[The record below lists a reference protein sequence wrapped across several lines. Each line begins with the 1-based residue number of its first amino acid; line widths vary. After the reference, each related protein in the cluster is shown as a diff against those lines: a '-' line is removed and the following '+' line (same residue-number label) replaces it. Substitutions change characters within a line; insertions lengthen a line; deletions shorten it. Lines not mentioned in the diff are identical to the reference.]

1 MEKNPSCYEMKI
13 FVQQMHKDLFSVLLP
28 ELGVSDF
35 ILDAVDCDL
44 EAEYNPH
51 NSNQNRYEEILSHA
65 QSPIVIYSEDKN
77 QLIFVQKEL
86 ERVLPDLHIPVTE
99 GMFVITEIDGSWRD
113 SWKDSFKPIFVKDMF
128 AILPPWENP
137 EAFTQKFKITIDPG
151 MAFGTGQH
159 ETTRLCLEAMLGV
172 SKLNRVLDVG
182 TGSGI
187 LAIAAHMLGA
197 SQIVGTDLDPD
208 CIPIAVENAQ
218 KNGISDILFVHQ
230 SCDQITP
237 DHGFDTIIA
246 NIQSTPLKS
255 ILPEIKRLAAPHANI
270 ILSGILTSERD
281 DFVSFAKS
289 LGFVF
294 RSTIDLNDWCCIGFS
309 VL

>member
-28 ELGVSDF
+28 ELGISDF

-44 EAEYNPH
+44 EAEYNPN
-51 NSNQNRYEEILSHA
+51 NSNQNRYEEFLLQA
-65 QSPIVIYSEDKN
+65 QSPIVVYSEDKN

-86 ERVLPDLHIPVTE
+86 ERILPSLHIPVTE
-99 GMFVITEIDGSWRD
+99 DMFVITEIDGNWRD
-113 SWKDSFKPIFVKDMF
+113 SWKDSFKPIFVKDVF

-137 EAFTQKFKITIDPG
+137 EKFTQKFKITIDPG

-159 ETTRLCLEAMLGV
+159 ETTRLCLEAMLNVPHLG
-172 SKLNRVLDVG
+172 RVLDVG

-187 LAIAAHMLGA
+187 LAIAARMLG
-197 SQIVGTDLDPD
+197 SKNIIGTDLDPD
-208 CIPIAVENAQ
+208 CIPIALENAQ
-218 KNGISDILFVHQ
+218 ANGISDIPFYHQ
-230 SCDQITP
+230 PCDQITP
-237 DHGFDTIIA
+237 DHSFNTIIA
-246 NIQSTPLKS
+246 NIQSTPLKT
-255 ILPEIKRLAAPHANI
+255 ILGEIKRLAAPGAQI

-281 DFVSFAKS
+281 DFVSFAKA

-294 RSTIDLNDWCCIGFS
+294 QSTIDLNDWCCLCFS
-309 VL
+309 V